1 MTPPA
6 HFFARG
12 VQDFKNPGFYRLRAL
27 EKINTQPENN
37 KSKQRMTMKKADFAK
52 FTAALLCCAALTVTT
67 SCSDDDDR
75 QPTLT
80 FTPGTATIAADSTAR
95 ILVSGGTAPYTATTS
110 DEQTATA
117 AMAGDTLLVTGIK
130 AGRAILT
137 VDDANRLSGRLMVE
151 VQEADSAQSLGR
163 NSKSAIV
170 E

>member
-6 HFFARG
+6 DFFARG

-27 EKINTQPENN
+27 KKINTQPENN

-67 SCSDDDDR
+67 SCTDDDEK
-75 QPTLT
+75 QPALT

-95 ILVSGGTAPYTATTS
+95 ILVSGGTAPYTATTG

-130 AGRAILT
+130 AGRAVLT
-137 VDDANRLSGRLMVE
+137 VGDTNRLSGRFVVE
-151 VQEADSAQSLGR
+151 VQEAPAAPSSDQV
-163 NSKSAIV
+163 SKKATV